1 MNRKRG
7 KMIMAAL
14 FSLLTFLGLGGC
26 ASAIDRPE
34 CGGTTDKT
42 DHNAPKTIVSKD
54 LTSFYAHFYLRGEW
68 SPGKGDRFYTVE
80 VRNNEQ
86 GILTAAVWTDSLKDA
101 RVSLPADETLL
112 TKLQSIIDERHL
124 AGNNGVYR
132 VTAGLPPEFQKCHF
146 NANYASGE

>member
-1 MNRKRG
+1 MMSRTRG
-7 KMIMAAL
+7 KIIMGVL
-14 FSLLTFLGLGGC
+14 FSLLTFLGIGGC

-42 DHNAPKTIVSKD
+42 DHNAPKTIASKD

-86 GILTAAVWTDSLKDA
+86 GVLTAAVWTDSRDDA

-112 TKLQSIIDERHL
+112 TKLQ
-124 AGNNGVYR
+124 
-132 VTAGLPPEFQKCHF
+132 
-146 NANYASGE
+146 